1 VNSQNN
7 VWTVDAQDTAQY
19 RRFYFWDGTTS
30 INNFTYSGDGYFRDN
45 RFIKTDSE
53 SDLFIENMYDAIE
66 GNYILLAAITVKD
79 RVIQQIRD
87 LRRVTYER
95 YQPVADWVTTFHDEQ
110 LRCHFDDVV
119 EYSKLWMNPTSK
131 DRQIYYEMDDTS
143 CWGLGEVSIG
153 YEDDVPFISY
163 PTEVAL
169 YGSNTDISPSEINW
183 IPEPVMAGDLA
194 TPPYAQKTLQDW
206 SLDDGNY

>member
-1 VNSQNN
+1 
-7 VWTVDAQDTAQY
+7 
-19 RRFYFWDGTTS
+19 
-30 INNFTYSGDGYFRDN
+30 
-45 RFIKTDSE
+45 
-53 SDLFIENMYDAIE
+53 
-66 GNYILLAAITVKD
+66 
-79 RVIQQIRD
+79 
-87 LRRVTYER
+87 
-95 YQPVADWVTTFHDEQ
+95 
-110 LRCHFDDVV
+110 
-119 EYSKLWMNPTSK
+119 MNPTSK

-153 YEDDVPFISY
+153 YEDDVPFIGY